1 MVDIDPRMLVHTV
14 RVKKKIGEDKYQKPI
29 YDTAIKFVKVR
40 FDKSQQFTGS
50 GDSKELFSNGVVF
63 LYQRYTSNFGLMDET
78 FKDGIVTDEQGHDYI
93 IKQVTPL
100 SGLFTASAWSYE
112 LDVI

>member
-1 MVDIDPRMLVHTV
+1 MINIDPRMLVDTV
-14 RVKKKIGEDKYQKPI
+14 SIKKKIGEDRFQKTT
-29 YDTAIKFVKVR
+29 YATAITFEKVR

-50 GDSKELFSNGVVF
+50 GDSKELFANGVVF
-63 LYQRYTSNFGLMDET
+63 LYASSTSNFDVMSEE

-93 IKQVTPL
+93 IKQVTPI
-100 SGLFTASAWSYE
+100 SGLFTAGAWSYE